1 MRFLAVV
8 ALLAVV
14 ELVAKAVMT
23 IVIVLAVLQLSRWL
37 LVYSERRRLHLH
49 RPTPPLPLA

>member
-14 ELVAKAVMT
+14 ELVAKAVVT